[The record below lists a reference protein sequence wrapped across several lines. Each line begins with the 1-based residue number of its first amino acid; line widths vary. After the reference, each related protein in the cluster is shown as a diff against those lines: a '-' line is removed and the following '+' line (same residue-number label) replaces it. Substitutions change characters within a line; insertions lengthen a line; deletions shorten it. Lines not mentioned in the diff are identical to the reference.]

1 MTVRFSPGRFADGK
15 LVAGAV
21 ATLVGIGALS
31 MAASA
36 QSGAGQSYS
45 GDHVRVENF
54 IGRIEVR
61 TGGSDIR
68 VEIRNPGDAAE
79 DPVARS
85 TGQGV
90 TVDGG
95 QSMRNLNC
103 RTRND
108 DIRIGRFMRTRS
120 IDEYPVLVITAP
132 DTITFE
138 LDDAAFIGEAGD
150 LGALDLSMN
159 SCGRF
164 EAGAIAEDADI
175 RINGSGDVTVA
186 GIGGRADIAIN
197 GSGDVI
203 TGDIGGPVSVGIN
216 GSGDVETGDV
226 SGDSDVGI
234 NGSGDVE
241 FGRVAGLSV
250 DISGSGD
257 VEAARMDG
265 AFLADING
273 SGDIVVRGG
282 RAEPFEADISGS
294 GDIGFAG
301 TAVNVRVRQNGGGD
315 IDIGELEGSIDWRRD
330 GRTVLRSGGS
340 K

>member
-1 MTVRFSPGRFADGK
+1 MTVK
-15 LVAGAV
+15 LVAGAA
-21 ATLVGIGALS
+21 ATLAGIGLLT
-31 MAASA
+31 MAAHA
-36 QSGAGQSYS
+36 QGGSGQAYS

-54 IGRIEVR
+54 IGRIEIR

-68 VEIRNPGDAAE
+68 VDIRNPGDTAE
-79 DPVARS
+79 DPVAS
-85 TGQGV
+85 ATGRGV
-90 TVDGG
+90 TIDGG

-103 RTRND
+103 RTRNN
-108 DIRIGRFMRTRS
+108 DIRIGRFMRSHS
-120 IDEYPVLVITAP
+120 IDEYPVLTITAP

-138 LDDAAFIGEAGD
+138 LDDSAFVGEAGD
-150 LGALDLSMN
+150 LGALNLSMN

-164 EAGAIAEDADI
+164 EADAIAHDAAI
-175 RINGSGDVTVA
+175 RINGSGDVIVA
-186 GIGGRADIAIN
+186 
-197 GSGDVI
+197 
-203 TGDIGGPVSVGIN
+203 DIGGDAEIGIN
-216 GSGDVETGDV
+216 GSGDVTAGDIGGGV
-226 SGDSDVGI
+226 DVGI
-234 NGSGDVE
+234 NGSGDVTTGDVTGDGAVDINGSGDVE
-241 FGRVAGLSV
+241 LGRVAGLSV

-257 VEAARMDG
+257 VEASRMDG
-265 AFLADING
+265 AFSADING

-294 GDIGFAG
+294 GDISFGG